1 MPIIRQLPA
10 SVVNKIAAGEVIE
23 RPASVVK
30 ELLENSVDSGAT
42 RIDVS
47 LGQGGTDLVRVVDDG
62 CGIGPEDL
70 PLAIASHATSKIA
83 DADDLFRVGTFGF
96 RGEALASIAEVSH
109 LVIRSRP
116 RESESGHEIE
126 VIGGKRSGVSPCGCP
141 IGTAIE
147 IRNLFYNTPVRRKF
161 LRASQTEI
169 GHCSEAFT
177 RIALAQPQIHFTLRH
192 NDKLLFDL
200 PPTGHWRERIAAFFG
215 RDLEGGL
222 IPLDNRDGDVRLFGF
237 VADPEHSRANNRLQ
251 YLLLNGRA
259 IRDRSLQHA
268 LGEAYR
274 GLLLS
279 GRFPIAFLRL
289 EVPAD
294 AVDVNV
300 HPTKL
305 EVRFADSGRIYS
317 LLLGTIRKKFLAT
330 DLTARVRLPPS
341 AAEPGAEAA
350 DAAAVVQH
358 RRELVD
364 WAKGALA
371 VGVTPIAGST
381 AIAEADDDTQ
391 ALLELRFEQPAGPPL
406 ELTRLDRS
414 WSPPPLSARQHEAAE
429 YAGKLTS
436 QASAAPP
443 LSAPLL
449 PARADPQHPGSQS
462 HLGFQIHNRYLVTEN
477 DEGMVVI
484 DQHALH
490 ERILYE
496 QLREKVLAG
505 QMETQR
511 LLVPEPVTLPPADAA
526 AALAS
531 RDLLA
536 QLGIEVEP
544 FGGDTVLM
552 SSYPA
557 MLANLSPA
565 EMLRQVVE
573 LLVTSHKMPE
583 RRDLLD
589 ELLHMISCKAAIK
602 AGDHLAP
609 EEVTALLEQRQH
621 YQDSHHCP
629 HGRPT
634 SLVFTREELDRRFKR
649 T

>member
-1 MPIIRQLPA
+1 MPTIRQLPPN
-10 SVVNKIAAGEVIE
+10 VVNKIAAGEVIE

-30 ELLENSVDSGAT
+30 ELLENSVDALSK
-42 RIDVS
+42 RIDVA
-47 LGQGGTDLVRVVDDG
+47 LGQGGTDLIRVSDDG
-62 CGIGPEDL
+62 CGIAAEEL
-70 PLAIASHATSKIA
+70 PLAVASHATSKIGT
-83 DADDLFRVGTFGF
+83 ADDLFRVGTFGF

-109 LVIRSRP
+109 LVIRSRQA
-116 RESESGHEIE
+116 EHDAGHEVE
-126 VIGGKRSGVSPCGCP
+126 VVGGVRREVAPCGCP
-141 IGTAIE
+141 PGTTIE
-147 IRNLFYNTPVRRKF
+147 VRNLFYNTPVRRKF

-200 PPTGHWRERIAAFFG
+200 PPTTNWRERIAAFFG
-215 RDLEGGL
+215 RDLETTL

-237 VADPEHSRANNRLQ
+237 AADPQHSRANNRLQ
-251 YLLLNGRA
+251 YLLLNGRF

-274 GLLLS
+274 GLLLG
-279 GRFPIAFLRL
+279 GRFPIVFLRL
-289 EVPAD
+289 EMPAE
-294 AVDVNV
+294 AIDVNV

-305 EVRFADSGRIYS
+305 EVRFADSGRIYA
-317 LLLGTIRKKFLAT
+317 LVLGTIRKKFLAT
-330 DLTARVRLPPS
+330 DLTARVNPLQVAS
-341 AAEPGAEAA
+341 EPGAEAA
-350 DAAAVVQH
+350 DATAAEQH
-358 RRELVD
+358 RRSLVD
-364 WAKGALA
+364 WATGAPAQGRGGVSGPAALA
-371 VGVTPIAGST
+371 
-381 AIAEADDDTQ
+381 DDSQTS
-391 ALLELRFEQPAGPPL
+391 LELRFEPPKGPPL
-406 ELTRLDRS
+406 ELTALDRS
-414 WSPPPLSARQHEAAE
+414 WPAPPLSDRRHNAAE

-436 QASAAPP
+436 QST
-443 LSAPLL
+443 
-449 PARADPQHPGSQS
+449 HNSQATTHHS
-462 HLGFQIHNRYLVTEN
+462 PTHHSPHSRLGFQVHNRYLITEN
-477 DEGMVVI
+477 EDGIVVI

-511 LLVPEPVTLPPADAA
+511 LLVPEPVTLPPAESA
-526 AALAS
+526 AALEA
-531 RDLLA
+531 RETLA
-536 QLGIEVEP
+536 QLGIEVEA
-544 FGGDTVLM
+544 FGGDTVLV

-573 LLVTSHKMPE
+573 LLLSSQKAPE
-583 RRDLLD
+583 RRDLID
-589 ELLHMISCKAAIK
+589 ELLHMIACKAAIK
-602 AGDHLAP
+602 AGDYLSA
-609 EEVTALLEQRQH
+609 EEITALLEQRDC

-634 SLVFTREELDRRFKR
+634 ALVFTREELDRRFKR